1 MQDEHVYL
9 AEKIRIFSHGF
20 CIAQAINLSFYVTSA
35 LISVTTHVIA
45 NGITT
50 STFEKHNSLPQSFG
64 DRTCQENSMRC
75 CCIIRRSRCRP
86 IQLEKKPKQRKV
98 SAGKPICESSLI
110 LNSSWAPKATEWT
123 PGEFTIF
130 PVFSHRLLVR
140 EIYYKLFR
148 IRKIGYTLG
157 LRSFKYHTLSIKVGK

>member
-1 MQDEHVYL
+1 MLCKLIMNLICLDNEFYYIPSLCVQITIIITCGMNMFTL
-9 AEKIRIFSHGF
+9 QKKIRIFSHGF

-86 IQLEKKPKQRKV
+86 IQLEKKQNK
-98 SAGKPICESSLI
+98 G
-110 LNSSWAPKATEWT
+110 
-123 PGEFTIF
+123 
-130 PVFSHRLLVR
+130 
-140 EIYYKLFR
+140 
-148 IRKIGYTLG
+148 
-157 LRSFKYHTLSIKVGK
+157 SFCWKTDL

>member
-9 AEKIRIFSHGF
+9 VEKIRIFSHGF
-20 CIAQAINLSFYVTSA
+20 CIAQAINLSFYITSA

-86 IQLEKKPKQRKV
+86 IQLEKKPKTKEV

-110 LNSSWAPKATEWT
+110 LNSSWRQRLRNEHPESL
-123 PGEFTIF
+123 PSFQ
-130 PVFSHRLLVR
+130 FSAIVYWW
-140 EIYYKLFR
+140 EKFITNCSESEK
-148 IRKIGYTLG
+148 
-157 LRSFKYHTLSIKVGK
+157 